1 MMAKE
6 KYVLVVA
13 ACIVLGIIV
22 IEVKRSL
29 KEVPVTDLGSV
40 AEDRFA
46 GITSKGLL
54 EKMKNGEDF
63 VLVDLRRPAEFRE
76 GHIRGAVN
84 IPVGEIENVYGNL
97 SQDSEIILYCTSGPW
112 SRQAY
117 RILQDKGFKKIRI
130 LVNGI
135 VGWKWEINGEVVAS
149 PSDAS

>member
-1 MMAKE
+1 MAKE
-6 KYVLVVA
+6 RYVLIAV

-22 IEVKRSL
+22 FEVKRSL
-29 KEVPVTDLGSV
+29 KEVPVTDLGVV

-54 EKMKNGEDF
+54 EKMKNGDDF
-63 VLVDLRRPAEFRE
+63 LLVDLRRPAEFRE

-84 IPVGEIENVYGNL
+84 IPVGDIENVYGSL
-97 SQDSEIILYCTSGPW
+97 GQDSEIILYCTSGPW

-135 VGWKWEINGEVVAS
+135 VGWKWEINGEVIAS
-149 PSDAS
+149 PSEAS